1 MVKTNYL
8 IMGLLAV
15 LIGFTMPDVMQ
26 RSDWMLSDCIENC
39 RSSFDPDKDITGY
52 SECIENCKSQYPD
65 DSRDGS

>member
-52 SECIENCKSQYPD
+52 SECVENCKRQYPD
-65 DSRDGS
+65 DSRDK